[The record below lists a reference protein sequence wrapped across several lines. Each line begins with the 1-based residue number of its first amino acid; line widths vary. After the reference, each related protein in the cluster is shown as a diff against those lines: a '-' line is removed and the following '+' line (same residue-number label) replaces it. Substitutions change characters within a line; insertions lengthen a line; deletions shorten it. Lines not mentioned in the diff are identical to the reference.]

1 VVRNKQY
8 LERHRWEAQGG
19 RVITSCKFLDN
30 LSLATLVA
38 PITKEEFVSRYW
50 GKQPLIVARSE
61 PDYYDGLFTLQ
72 DFDDAIMRDPS
83 YVKLANAATQ
93 KNQSYKPSAPGLE
106 AVIADLRDGGTVVLD
121 QLHNKEP
128 KLNLLCRALAPE
140 FGHRFQTNL
149 YLTPPKGKGFS
160 PHWDNHDVFILQV
173 VGSKKWMI
181 EKERRALPPKGDK
194 MGEEGRELRGE
205 ISTFTLN
212 QGDLIYIPRGF
223 VHAAECDTEASLHIT
238 LGVTGVYWEDLLHA
252 AIKAKIQQGEDRDL
266 GGVLPFGFMQE
277 SREQLVTLTKD
288 ILKQMTDEA
297 FLGAVVDNF
306 RDKCVTDYKLDV
318 SGQVVDFL
326 RPSPLLITDVVGSR
340 RGIVYRVHKSDSG
353 VRINF
358 GARSITFLNLF
369 QDALDFA
376 LNTPSFAIKDLPGD
390 LIDEERLALIE
401 RLIEEGLI
409 VRK

>member
-1 VVRNKQY
+1 MVVQ
-8 LERHRWEAQGG
+8 
-19 RVITSCKFLDN
+19 
-30 LSLATLVA
+30 
-38 PITKEEFVSRYW
+38 
-50 GKQPLIVARSE
+50 RSE
-61 PDYYDGLFTLQ
+61 PDYYGDLFTLQ
-72 DFDDAIMRDPS
+72 DFDDAITRDPS
-83 YVKLANAATQ
+83 YVKLANAATK
-93 KNQSYKPSAPGLE
+93 KNLSYKPSAPGLE

-181 EKERRALPPKGDK
+181 EKTRRALPSKGETMDD
-194 MGEEGRELRGE
+194 EGRELRGE
-205 ISTFTLN
+205 LLTFTLN
-212 QGDLIYIPRGF
+212 QGDIIYIPRGF
-223 VHAAECDTEASLHIT
+223 VHAAECDTEASLHVT
-238 LGVTGVYWEDLLHA
+238 LGVSGVFWEDLLHA
-252 AIKAKIQQGEDRDL
+252 AIKAKIQQGQDQDL
-266 GGVLPFGFMQE
+266 GGLLPFGFMQA

-297 FLGAVVDNF
+297 FLASAVDNF

-326 RPSPLLITDVVGSR
+326 RPSPLLVTDVVGPR
-340 RGIVYRVHKSDSG
+340 RSIVYQVHKSDGG
-353 VRINF
+353 VRVNF

-376 LNTPSFAIKDLPGD
+376 LKTPSFAIKDLPGD